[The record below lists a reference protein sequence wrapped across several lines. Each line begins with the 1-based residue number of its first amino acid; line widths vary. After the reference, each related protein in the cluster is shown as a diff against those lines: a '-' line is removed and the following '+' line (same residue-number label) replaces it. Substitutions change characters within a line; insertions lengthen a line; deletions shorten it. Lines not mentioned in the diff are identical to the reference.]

1 MEEPILSRSERVA
14 MEEFELRE
22 WMKQIDSDC
31 GMNIHIIHREMIN
44 MWVNGPMNRWES
56 WWPEFWHNTECQPP
70 WKPTLQDIED
80 NIDEPFKNKLL
91 KIMNYEG
98 NFVISSLDVEINGDH
113 MKFLRDLCE
122 EFECDEAFDMNDD
135 IDYEGD
141 HEVDRILNLE
151 PRDVFQETSSE
162 VSRENCKR
170 ALEIIEGIMDKDN
183 QQMDQGEYIE
193 MCNILKE
200 LY

>member
-1 MEEPILSRSERVA
+1 MEGPILSRSERVA

-22 WMKQIDSDC
+22 WMKQIAPGTYD
-31 GMNIHIIHREMIN
+31 MNIHVIHRGMVE
-44 MWVNGPMNRWES
+44 MWVTGPANRWQS
-56 WWPEFWHNTECQPP
+56 WWPEFWHNTECHPP

-80 NIDEPFKNKLL
+80 NIDGPYKNKLL
-91 KIMNYEG
+91 KIMNYESH
-98 NFVISSLDVEINGDH
+98 FVINSLDVEINRDH

-122 EFECDEAFDMNDD
+122 EFECEEAFDIDEEDEEVYRIMN
-135 IDYEGD
+135 
-141 HEVDRILNLE
+141 LQ
-151 PRDVFQETSSE
+151 PMDVFLGTRSE
-162 VSRENCKR
+162 DRQKNCKR

-193 MCNILKE
+193 MCNLLKD